1 MANKQ
6 MDIQTRGQPYWRT
19 HDGYDS
25 VLSAILCKKH
35 PWLCNAQ
42 LFRTVIQKESQESRG
57 HNMFLFTKS
66 SRQHVQERWRPCS
79 TTTHQMHK
87 PKVDQRW
94 WRGCAQ
100 VARVNRRTDS
110 TKRSAHFR
118 QSSVSKCGAFTQASA
133 YCVEDLPYTR
143 LALFLSSRA

>member
-57 HNMFLFTKS
+57 HNMFLFTQS
-66 SRQHVQERWRPCS
+66 SRQHVQEKWRPCS
-79 TTTHQMHK
+79 TTTI
-87 PKVDQRW
+87 
-94 WRGCAQ
+94 
-100 VARVNRRTDS
+100 
-110 TKRSAHFR
+110 
-118 QSSVSKCGAFTQASA
+118 KC
-133 YCVEDLPYTR
+133 
-143 LALFLSSRA
+143 SSRERL